1 MIFEVD
7 FGVLTTFLNKNFVRN
22 GVYRV
27 LNVYEKTGDDVGKMG
42 DGVYMVVVASG
53 IVLMPYV
60 QD

>member
-7 FGVLTTFLNKNFVRN
+7 FGVLTTFLTKNFVRN